1 MALFEKLNEEIKRAM
16 IQKDKTRLETLR
28 AIKSAFLL
36 AKTEKGAP
44 VELPEEAEL
53 KILQKMVKQ
62 RKESADIYK
71 SQDRNDL
78 ALKELEEASV
88 IETFLPVML
97 PEEEI
102 EKELKIIIDEVGAS
116 SPSDMGK
123 VMGIATRKLA
133 GRADGKMMAAKV
145 RDLLS

>member
-78 ALKELEEASV
+78 ASKELEEASV